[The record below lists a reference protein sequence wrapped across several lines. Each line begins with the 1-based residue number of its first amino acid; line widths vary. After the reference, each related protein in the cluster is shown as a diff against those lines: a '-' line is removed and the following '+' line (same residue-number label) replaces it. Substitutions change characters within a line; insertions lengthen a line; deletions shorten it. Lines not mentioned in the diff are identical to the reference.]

1 MLAPSRS
8 PGFFASLV
16 YPLRGA
22 RFVYVQHRG
31 LVRFW
36 LPPIVLSALAL
47 AAVIWLAIATHDR
60 VAASLWAVP
69 AGDAWFD
76 QVKQLLQR
84 ILSWL
89 VALALVAAGAL
100 AVALS
105 TSVIAAPF
113 NDALSEAVE
122 AIHTGATPRPMSLSR
137 LLTDLRRTVG
147 LELGKWIA
155 YAAIMGPLLVLSW
168 LLPGPGSLL
177 YALFGSAISVLFFA
191 IDYLDFSAARH
202 DLNLRQRVA
211 LIRRNFS
218 SVVGLGSA
226 LWVLL
231 FVPGLN
237 LFLMPAAVA
246 GATLLFLDLRR
257 VAVASTGA
265 AARTSV

>member
-1 MLAPSRS
+1 MLAPFRP
-8 PGFFASLV
+8 PGFVSALQ

-31 LVRFW
+31 LARYWV
-36 LPPIVLSALAL
+36 PPIVLSALAL
-47 AAVIWLAIATHDR
+47 GAVVWLALATHDR

-76 QVKQLLQR
+76 HVKQWLHSV
-84 ILSWL
+84 LSWL
-89 VALALVAAGAL
+89 IALALVAAGAM

-122 AIHTGATPRPMSLSR
+122 AIQTGKPPRPMSLAR

-147 LELGKWIA
+147 LELGKWLLYVA
-155 YAAIMGPLLVLSW
+155 VMGPLLVISW
-168 LLPGPGSLL
+168 LIPGPGSLL
-177 YALFGSAISVLFFA
+177 YAVFGSAISVLFFA
-191 IDYLDFSAARH
+191 VDYLDFSAARH
-202 DLNLRQRVA
+202 DLSVGQRVGF
-211 LIRRNFS
+211 IRRNFG
-218 SVVGLGSA
+218 SVIGLGSS

-237 LFLMPAAVA
+237 LLLMPAGVA

-257 VAVASTGA
+257 TGA
-265 AARTSV
+265 APV